1 MSSASSSDMTLP
13 SSNEKLRIDKA
24 LTAEPK
30 NCKDLRLMG
39 FFDSGVSDSGGGGAN
54 RLRVPYQPLS
64 VLMKYL
70 SRRNVCPAMSDSC
83 CVLDSR
89 DSSE

>member
-1 MSSASSSDMTLP
+1 MSPASSRAMTLP

-39 FFDSGVSDSGGGGAN
+39 SDSGGDSTEF
-54 RLRVPYQPLS
+54 LTTSKCVDETFIKTCLHEQVP
-64 VLMKYL
+64 V
-70 SRRNVCPAMSDSC
+70 VCWTRS
-83 CVLDSR
+83 LGKFF
-89 DSSE
+89 